1 MFRGYLLLDC
11 GTNWSVCICG
21 FVTDKNKKQ
30 PPLSLRFSRICRSAI
45 EKIQMGRRFL
55 DIKQVMTLVCG

>member
-21 FVTDKNKKQ
+21 FVTDKTKNS
-30 PPLSLRFSRICRSAI
+30 PLFPSGFRESA
-45 EKIQMGRRFL
+45 EALLRRFKWGEGFL
-55 DIKQVMTLVCG
+55 TLNR